1 MISET
6 VITGDFKA
14 IQQKFEAFMKRYQE
28 DKVVS
33 EKWQQALNNEL
44 EELSK
49 TMSSMWMEGW
59 DNGDKDNNRQ
69 ESNDRCLQGKEKG
82 HLMCLDIPS

>member
-1 MISET
+1 
-6 VITGDFKA
+6 
-14 IQQKFEAFMKRYQE
+14 MKRYQE

-49 TMSSMWMEGW
+49 TMSSMWTEGW
-59 DNGDKDNNRQ
+59 DNGDKDNNQQ
-69 ESNDRCLQGKEKG
+69 ESNDRCLQGLQDKEKG
-82 HLMCLDIPS
+82 HLMCLDIPSLLFPGTSQRTVGSLGLA